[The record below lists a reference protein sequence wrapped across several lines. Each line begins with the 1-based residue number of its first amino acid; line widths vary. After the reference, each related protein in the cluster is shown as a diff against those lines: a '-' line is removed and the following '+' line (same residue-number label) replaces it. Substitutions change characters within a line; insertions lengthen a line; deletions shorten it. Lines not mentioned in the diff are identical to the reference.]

1 MAHTNQKRRSG
12 RPALPPEARRSVL
25 IALRFTP
32 EQAIKIEARA
42 AEAAETVAAYVF
54 RLAVNDPR
62 PAPSHDAFAHAGEI
76 SRLATRLGR
85 IERLADA
92 GRPVSVPAGELRRLA
107 DALQETALRTIGLA
121 AGRRR

>member
-1 MAHTNQKRRSG
+1 VAHTHQKRRSG
-12 RPALPPEARRSVL
+12 RPALAPEARRSVL
-25 IALRFTP
+25 IALRLTP
-32 EQAIKIEARA
+32 AQATKIEAQA
-42 AEAAETVAAYVF
+42 AEADETVAAYVF
-54 RLAVNDPR
+54 RLAVNEPR
-62 PAPSHDAFAHAGEI
+62 PVPSQSAFNHAGEI
-76 SRLATRLGR
+76 SRLATRLCR